1 MDDAIW
7 SLKVSRHMLLSATWC
22 EMVVLGRDRVPA
34 VERGAFLL
42 LRPVSSQHG
51 SSSKVITSVPSQ
63 MGLHSVPEGREDE
76 LRSMTL
82 PGCSMLPLLLPC
94 PMGLVLPPL
103 SCWDQEGKTRPVPQ
117 TISVAVTAPLVSSAQ
132 TPCDD
137 TLQCFL
143 RPRMAVPPALQ
154 PASTQQSSA
163 ALASL
168 FFFFL
173 TVNYWHR
180 RCWII
185 HWFAC

>member
-34 VERGAFLL
+34 LERGAFLL

-51 SSSKVITSVPSQ
+51 SSSKVIPSVPSQ
-63 MGLHSVPEGREDE
+63 MGLHPVPEGREDE

-94 PMGLVLPPL
+94 PMGLVLLEAVLKGALVPPL

-132 TPCDD
+132 TPCDG
-137 TLQCFL
+137 TLQCFP

-168 FFFFL
+168 FFFFSYSKLL
-173 TVNYWHR
+173 T
-180 RCWII
+180 
-185 HWFAC
+185 